1 MLYSRVGTGA
11 PVRTVHLAAPTA
23 DEDQA
28 SAGAQSA
35 LTALLP
41 SWKAAV
47 PLPLSRSMP
56 GSSRGGAGVS
66 LCATSAGVRT
76 RCAKRRRAQL
86 RLLHWDVVPAT
97 PLDKVGPAARPLD

>member
-11 PVRTVHLAAPTA
+11 AIRTVHLAAPAA

-41 SWKAAV
+41 S
-47 PLPLSRSMP
+47 
-56 GSSRGGAGVS
+56 
-66 LCATSAGVRT
+66 
-76 RCAKRRRAQL
+76 
-86 RLLHWDVVPAT
+86 
-97 PLDKVGPAARPLD
+97 